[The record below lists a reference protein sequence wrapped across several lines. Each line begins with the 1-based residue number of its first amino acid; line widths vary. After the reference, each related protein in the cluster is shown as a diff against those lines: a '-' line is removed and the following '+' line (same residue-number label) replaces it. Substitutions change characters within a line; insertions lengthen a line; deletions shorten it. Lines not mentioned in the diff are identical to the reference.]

1 MIVLNLSNSFLSRNS
16 ADGSEKDH
24 KAFSHKGAQL
34 IDDVWKLAKV
44 IKHVGVQWGQVKSEA
59 WHCKQEDEAHGSII
73 LNAGQAWYLLDY
85 ECVEYPPPSY
95 GEVGSLFVS
104 LIVTQ
109 LGDVQMGSGGG
120 NETLLTATPLAT
132 WRCESVEAEPV
143 EEMVSILFRCQ
154 ADHMEN
160 AFTTKHPNGKSNDR
174 TSAEAVCSLSRLLR
188 EGNTYSPAAVHSG
201 HVKTVIDALYGKSV
215 ERNLSCAQNTAFAA
229 QGGPHS
235 LKNEITLE
243 LTSASNPDG
252 RTHRL
257 TVIVDTVPSVGSIDR
272 GSRQVISAHYHH
284 LILCSVN
291 HEEELGSA
299 PLTQENLFDL
309 LSRWEACVVN
319 MENGGRSGLS
329 KKSVL

>member
-1 MIVLNLSNSFLSRNS
+1 MIVLNLSISFLPHNP
-16 ADGSEKDH
+16 ANELEENTEG
-24 KAFSHKGAQL
+24 FSFENARC
-34 IDDVWKLAKV
+34 IDDTWKLAEV
-44 IKHVGVQWGQVKSEA
+44 IKHIGAQWGQVKSEA
-59 WHCKQEDEAHGSII
+59 WHCKQEDEAHSSII

-85 ECVEYPPPSY
+85 ECVEYPPPPY

-120 NETLLTATPLAT
+120 AETVLSAVPLAT

-143 EEMVSILFRCQ
+143 EEVVSSLFRCQ
-154 ADHMEN
+154 EDRTES
-160 AFTTKHPNGKSNDR
+160 AFTTNHSNGGSDDR
-174 TSAEAVCSLSRLLR
+174 TSAEDVCSLSRLLR
-188 EGNTYSPAAVHSG
+188 EDDRCSPAAVHSG
-201 HVKTVIDALYGKSV
+201 HVKAVIDALYGKSV

-235 LKNEITLE
+235 LKNEVILE
-243 LTSASNPDG
+243 LASASNPDG

-284 LILCSVN
+284 LTLCSVD
-291 HEEELGSA
+291 HEEELRVA
-299 PLTQENLFDL
+299 PLTQESLFYL
-309 LSRWEACVVN
+309 LSRWEEYVVN
-319 MENGGRSGLS
+319 MESDEH
-329 KKSVL
+329 SV

>member
-1 MIVLNLSNSFLSRNS
+1 MIVLNLSISFLSRNS

-59 WHCKQEDEAHGSII
+59 WHCKQEDEAQGSII

-85 ECVEYPPPSY
+85 ECVEYPPPPY

-120 NETLLTATPLAT
+120 AETVLSAVPLAT

-143 EEMVSILFRCQ
+143 EEVVSSLFRCQ
-154 ADHMEN
+154 EDRTES
-160 AFTTKHPNGKSNDR
+160 AFTTNHSNGGSDDR
-174 TSAEAVCSLSRLLR
+174 TSAEDVCSLSRLLR
-188 EGNTYSPAAVHSG
+188 EDDRCSPAAVHSG
-201 HVKTVIDALYGKSV
+201 HVKAVIDALYGKSV

-235 LKNEITLE
+235 LKNEVILE
-243 LTSASNPDG
+243 LASASNPDG

-284 LILCSVN
+284 LTLCSVD
-291 HEEELGSA
+291 HEEELRVA
-299 PLTQENLFDL
+299 PLTQESLFYL
-309 LSRWEACVVN
+309 LSRWEEYVVN
-319 MENGGRSGLS
+319 MESDEHG
-329 KKSVL
+329 V

>member
-1 MIVLNLSNSFLSRNS
+1 MIVLNLSNPFLSHNP

-34 IDDVWKLAKV
+34 IDDTWKLTEV
-44 IKHVGVQWGQVKSEA
+44 IKHIGAQWEQVKSEA
-59 WHCKQEDEAHGSII
+59 WHCRQGDEAHSSII
-73 LNAGQAWYLLDY
+73 LNVGQAWHLLDY
-85 ECVEYPPPSY
+85 ECVEYPPPPY

-120 NETLLTATPLAT
+120 NETLLAATPLAT
-132 WRCESVEAEPV
+132 WSCESVEAEPV

-154 ADHMEN
+154 ADRTES
-160 AFTTKHPNGKSNDR
+160 AFTTNHSNGGSDDR
-174 TSAEAVCSLSRLLR
+174 TSAEDVCSLSRLLR
-188 EGNTYSPAAVHSG
+188 EGNMYSPAAVRSG

-215 ERNLSCAQNTAFAA
+215 ERNLSCVQNTAFAA

-257 TVIVDTVPSVGSIDR
+257 TVIVDTVPSVGSINR
-272 GSRQVISAHYHH
+272 GSRKMISAHYHH
-284 LILCSVN
+284 LTLCSVDY
-291 HEEELGSA
+291 EEELGVA

-309 LSRWEACVVN
+309 LGRWEACVVN
-319 MENGGRSGLS
+319 MENDGHNT
-329 KKSVL
+329 

>member
-1 MIVLNLSNSFLSRNS
+1 MIVLNLSNSFLPHGPANELEENTE
-16 ADGSEKDH
+16 G
-24 KAFSHKGAQL
+24 FSFENERC
-34 IDDVWKLAKV
+34 IDDTWKLAEF
-44 IKHVGVQWGQVKSEA
+44 IKQIGTQWGQVKSEA
-59 WHCKQEDEAHGSII
+59 WHCKQGNKAHSSII
-73 LNAGQAWYLLDY
+73 LNAGQSWYLLDY
-85 ECVEYPPPSY
+85 ECVEYSPPPY

-120 NETLLTATPLAT
+120 NETVLTATPLAT

-143 EEMVSILFRCQ
+143 AEVVSKLFRCQ
-154 ADHMEN
+154 ADRTES
-160 AFTTKHPNGKSNDR
+160 AFTTNHPNGRSNDR
-174 TSAEAVCSLSRLLR
+174 TSAEDVCLLSRLLC
-188 EGNTYSPAAVHSG
+188 EGNTYSPAAAHSG

-215 ERNLSCAQNTAFAA
+215 ERTLSCAQNTAFAA

-284 LILCSVN
+284 LTLCSVD
-291 HEEELGSA
+291 HEEELGAA

-309 LSRWEACVVN
+309 LSRWETCVVN
-319 MENGGRSGLS
+319 MENDGHNT
-329 KKSVL
+329 

>member
-85 ECVEYPPPSY
+85 ECVEYPPPPY

-120 NETLLTATPLAT
+120 AETVLSAVPLAT

-143 EEMVSILFRCQ
+143 AEVVSNLFRCQ
-154 ADHMEN
+154 AVRTERE
-160 AFTTKHPNGKSNDR
+160 FTTNHPNGRSNDR
-174 TSAEAVCSLSRLLR
+174 ANAEDVCLLSRLLR
-188 EGNTYSPAAVHSG
+188 EDDRCSPAAVRSG
-201 HVKTVIDALYGKSV
+201 HVKTVINALYGKSV

-319 MENGGRSGLS
+319 MENDGRSGLS